1 MKLRFA
7 KTKQEIMRMS
17 DKRPVLTVDC
27 VVIANEELLLI
38 KRKKDPF
45 EGYWAL
51 PGGLMEVG
59 ETAEAA
65 AVRELFEETSLDIAQ
80 DSLKLI
86 GVFSNPC
93 RDPRGHLVS
102 IAFQSRLR
110 KKQEVVGMNDA
121 IDARWHPLSELP
133 DIAFDHSEIVELA
146 VRGSPS

>member
-65 AVRELFEETSLDIAQ
+65 AVRELF
-80 DSLKLI
+80 
-86 GVFSNPC
+86 
-93 RDPRGHLVS
+93 
-102 IAFQSRLR
+102 
-110 KKQEVVGMNDA
+110 
-121 IDARWHPLSELP
+121 
-133 DIAFDHSEIVELA
+133 
-146 VRGSPS
+146 